1 MRRMQAAPSITR
13 SVRLAI
19 LSLLIAAVSPEQ
31 VLAGSA
37 GGEPERI
44 VVAQTS
50 MGGPESAQPAAPRA
64 IAPAAPSPSSSTPP
78 SPRMDYVPPNP
89 NQGSPN
95 PQPNPSADVLWG
107 AIAFTADGSWS
118 SDWKKPSQAEAE
130 AIVLKQCSAF
140 RHGGC
145 EVASVSGQECVGLA
159 TFIGT
164 YSRRRWLLSFTAG
177 GMTYPQAQ
185 AAAMERC
192 NSDQRS
198 RGRCQ
203 FRTAACADGR

>member
-1 MRRMQAAPSITR
+1 MRRMQAAPSIAMW
-13 SVRLAI
+13 VKLAM
-19 LSLLIAAVSPEQ
+19 LSLLIAAVSPEH

-37 GGEPERI
+37 GGEPRRI
-44 VVAQTS
+44 VIAQTS
-50 MGGPESAQPAAPRA
+50 MGGPEQAQPAAPRA
-64 IAPAAPSPSSSTPP
+64 VIPAAPSPSSSTPS
-78 SPRMDYVPPNP
+78 SPRTDYVQPNP

-95 PQPNPSADVLWG
+95 PQPNPSANVLWG

-140 RHGGC
+140 GHGGC